1 MIYLDYAAT
10 TPMSD
15 TALNA
20 YVKSARQYF
29 GNANSMHD
37 LGGEAEQV
45 VQFCKK
51 QLGEFIGAQSDNIHL
66 TSGGSMGNW
75 LGIEHLKQ
83 QAEGNHVILSAGE
96 HNSIRQTEAAFR
108 QVGYQVSVIPFN
120 SNGVIDLER
129 LNEVLNEQTAIVC
142 VQHSNGEI
150 GTLQP
155 IEQISKLCAE
165 YQALLHVDAVQSFG
179 KVDLSNIADL
189 VDSLSV
195 SSHKVYGPKGVGF
208 LYLKDHPKYDSA
220 SMAQKWLR
228 GNTVDVPSV
237 VAMTSACEEAVERIE
252 EEHHNQSQLR
262 ALFKESLIEPNV
274 IQFFEGE
281 KSIQLPSIIGMA
293 IEHMEGQYVMLECNR
308 HNIAIST
315 GSACD
320 VRYQQSANAMN
331 ALQMGEE
338 TARQFF
344 RISFGR
350 YTTYD
355 EVKQLAACLNTLI
368 ETNVLNEVNSDGQP
382 TIVER

>member
-37 LGGEAEQV
+37 LGSEAEQV
-45 VQFCKK
+45 VQVCKK
-51 QLGEFIGAQSDNIHL
+51 QLGQFVGAESDQIYF

-75 LGIEHLKQ
+75 LALEHLKQ
-83 QAEGNHVILSAGE
+83 QAVGDHVILSAGE
-96 HNSIRQTEAAFR
+96 HNSLRQMEETFR
-108 QVGYQVSVIPFN
+108 QEGYQVSVVPFN
-120 SNGVIDLER
+120 SNGVIDLDH
-129 LNEVLNEQTAIVC
+129 LNEVLSEKTAIVC

-155 IEQISKLCAE
+155 IEQISKLCAD

-179 KVDLSNIADL
+179 KVDLSKISDY
-189 VDSLSV
+189 VDSLAV
-195 SSHKVYGPKGVGF
+195 SSHKIYGPKGAGF
-208 LYLKDHPKYDSA
+208 IYLKEHPKYDPA
-220 SMAQKWLR
+220 SMAQKWLK

-252 EEHHNQSQLR
+252 EERHYQSHLR
-262 ALFKESLIEPNV
+262 TLFKESLIEPSA
-274 IQFFEGE
+274 IKFFEGE

-293 IEHMEGQYVMLECNR
+293 IERMEGQYVMLECNR

-331 ALQMGEE
+331 ALQMDDE

-355 EVKQLAACLNTLI
+355 EVKQLAACINTLI
-368 ETNVLNEVNSDGQP
+368 ETNVLM
-382 TIVER
+382 R